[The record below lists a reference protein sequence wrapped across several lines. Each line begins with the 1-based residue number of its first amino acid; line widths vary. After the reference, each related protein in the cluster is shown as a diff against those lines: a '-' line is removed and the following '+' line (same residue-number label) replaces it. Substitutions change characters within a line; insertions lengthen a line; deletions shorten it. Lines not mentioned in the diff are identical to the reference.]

1 MKKKYLII
9 DCYGDD
15 YEVENLDHFIMEWY
29 GGEISLEEGRIKIY
43 EDCKV
48 RELN

>member
-1 MKKKYLII
+1 MKKYLII

-15 YEVENLDHFIMEWY
+15 YEVENLDEFIMEWY
-29 GGEISLEEGRIKIY
+29 GSEISLEEGRIKIY

-48 RELN
+48 KELN